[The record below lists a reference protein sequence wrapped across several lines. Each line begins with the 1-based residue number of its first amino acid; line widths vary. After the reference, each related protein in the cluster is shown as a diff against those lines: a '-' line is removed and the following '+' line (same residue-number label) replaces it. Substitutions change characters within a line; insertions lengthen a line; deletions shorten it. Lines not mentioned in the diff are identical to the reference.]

1 MGVWVG
7 VLCACACVRVH
18 MSLNVGMGECV
29 SLDRSP
35 CRPDQVSEGITL
47 LIDAQSSKTHIP
59 AKMLIESLAV
69 SPSHSHTLPSLLSS
83 HPLSSLS
90 ASSSFSDTLPPI
102 PSHLKSPTPLS
113 PLTDRESSHPSAP
126 DLYSHEAV
134 PLHPP
139 QEHCHTRTGWQP
151 ACEYMFGSRVD
162 VVSCPDPA
170 LSRGKGSGDFLVVL
184 SQQS

>member
-1 MGVWVG
+1 MDGRVCVCVCVCVVGGCVGVWVG

-47 LIDAQSSKTHIP
+47 LIDAQSSKTHSP

-69 SPSHSHTLPSLLSS
+69 SPSHPHTLPSLLSS

-90 ASSSFSDTLPPI
+90 ASSSFSHTLP
-102 PSHLKSPTPLS
+102 
-113 PLTDRESSHPSAP
+113 HPFTS
-126 DLYSHEAV
+126 
-134 PLHPP
+134 
-139 QEHCHTRTGWQP
+139 
-151 ACEYMFGSRVD
+151 
-162 VVSCPDPA
+162 
-170 LSRGKGSGDFLVVL
+170 
-184 SQQS
+184 